1 MKATKVFLFSVVMGL
16 MAVLLPAQQATA
28 VVEYYDDE
36 FEVQLFDADGFELQ
50 FFSFGQELAEGS
62 RIRTSDSSLELRL
75 VPNGSIVRVAPN
87 TEVVIDRLQGETNV
101 EMTMSNGRLRHVA
114 SRVSGADYRIRSG
127 TVTAGVRGTD
137 YVVTDNEIIVFSG
150 LVEAL
155 SNATNEIVALA
166 AGQAVNTLSETFQ
179 AATLS
184 SQQLNE
190 RIAENDFVQLE
201 PESVPQATETGED
214 EADDESEDETEDE
227 EQDET
232 ETEVA
237 EDDSESQSEEPAS
250 QVPPARVA
258 PGPLPTIVTPSTGSV
273 NPGISSDDAV
283 MADFFG
289 GLGEVL
295 SMEIGSVTIDGET
308 YAKAVLQPTLELGR
322 LSLGLYLPIIY
333 RSDLFNPDD
342 WYQPRGNN
350 EWSFG
355 TDDSFAGEDGEVLL
369 RSQDALRD
377 LALKIR
383 FLEFGEQRDP
393 FFLKLGNLDN
403 LTLGHGI
410 LMRNYANDSDFPAVR
425 RLGFNLGLDGG
436 GTGIELVANDLT
448 SPSIFGTR
456 VYVRPLG
463 EDIPFAVGI
472 SGLTDVSPARDL
484 PDPSE
489 LTGDLEG
496 VEAAE
501 RIDPV
506 FVNVAADIEI
516 PVVESNPFSAVLF
529 ADVGGMIPFLRDS
542 FTSEDGT
549 TIEAGFRSDT
559 LVVPGSSIRLRNY
572 GVMTG
577 VFGNIGPVDYRLDA
591 RNSNGVFQ
599 PTFYGQNYDR
609 IRGDRAVE
617 LARYLLDPDA
627 EEFDRSTYGIYGE
640 AGADLFDI
648 VRLEAGYLWPWKIA
662 EGGGLESADSDELYI
677 NARIAPDTLPMG
689 IYGGASYRRTE
700 FAPTLLNRD
709 GFAGAT
715 LFDANTTFQGE
726 LAYPVAPIMDIAGVM
741 TTTVT
746 RNPDGTVFYNDEGR
760 PETNWS
766 FTIET
771 RIGM

>member
-1 MKATKVFLFSVVMGL
+1 MNARKTIFFAVVMGL
-16 MAVLLPAQQATA
+16 LAFSLSAQQATA

-50 FFSFGQELAEGS
+50 FFSFGQELTEGS
-62 RIRTSDSSLELRL
+62 RVRTSNSSLELRL

-87 TEVVIDRLQGETNV
+87 TDVVIDRLQGETNV
-101 EMTMSNGRLRHVA
+101 EMTMSGGRLRHVA

-137 YVVTDNEIIVFSG
+137 YVVTENEIVVFSG

-155 SNATNEIVALA
+155 SNATNEIVSLA
-166 AGQAVNTLSETFQ
+166 AGQAVSTLSEAFQ

-184 SQQLNE
+184 SQQLGE
-190 RIAENDFVQLE
+190 LIAENDFEQLE
-201 PESVPQATETGED
+201 PESVPQATETEE
-214 EADDESEDETEDE
+214 EADDESEGEAD
-227 EQDET
+227 DET

-237 EDDSESQSEEPAS
+237 EEQPEPQSEEPVS

-258 PGPLPTIVTPSTGSV
+258 PGPLPTVVTPSTGSV
-273 NPGISSDDAV
+273 SPGISSEDAV
-283 MADFFG
+283 MANFLG
-289 GLGEVL
+289 GLGDVL

-308 YAKAVLQPTLELGR
+308 YAKAVLQPTLQLGR
-322 LSLGLYLPIIY
+322 LRLGLYLPIIY
-333 RSDLFNPDD
+333 QSDLFDPDD

-355 TDDSFAGEDGEVLL
+355 TDESFAGEEGEFLL
-369 RSQDALRD
+369 RSQDVLRD

-436 GTGIELVANDLT
+436 GSGIELIANDLT
-448 SPSIFGTR
+448 EPSIFGTR
-456 VYVRPLG
+456 VFVRPLG
-463 EDIPFAVGI
+463 ENIPFAVGI
-472 SGLTDVSPARDL
+472 SGLTDISPASDL
-484 PDPSE
+484 PDPAE
-489 LTGDLEG
+489 LTGDTEA

-501 RIDPV
+501 SIDPV
-506 FVNVAADIEI
+506 FINVAADIDI
-516 PVVESNPFSAVLF
+516 PVVETGLFSAVLF
-529 ADVGGMIPFLRDS
+529 ADVGGMIPFLRDE
-542 FTSEDGT
+542 FTAGDGS
-549 TIEAGFRSDT
+549 TIEAGFRSDA
-559 LVVPGSSIRLRNY
+559 LFAPGSSLRLRNY

-577 VFGNIGPVDYRLDA
+577 IFGNIGPVDYRLDA
-591 RNSNGVFQ
+591 RNSNGVFR
-599 PTFYGQNYDR
+599 PSFYGQNYDR

-617 LARYLLDPDA
+617 LARYLLDMDA

-640 AGADLFDI
+640 AGADLFNI
-648 VRLEAGYLWPWKIA
+648 VRLEAGYLWPWRVA
-662 EGGGLESADSDELYI
+662 SGGGLEPADSDELYV
-677 NARIAPDTLPMG
+677 NLQIAADTLPLG

-700 FAPTLLNRD
+700 FAPTLLGRD

-726 LAYPVAPIMDIAGVM
+726 LAYPVAPIMDIAGIA
-741 TTTVT
+741 TTTIT
-746 RNPDGTVFYNDEGR
+746 RNSDGTIVYDDDGR